1 MLTVKRIINGD
12 RVITVHERVRLGDRM
27 SRVYK
32 EALKVVNG
40 EDNELCFNTAVDLPR
55 KPTRVEYMTL
65 MGLEPLAITSTLS
78 SIYPF
83 LKNVDQWTWAFP
95 GQKVSPQY
103 ERVVYIRPFNAST
116 GEMMA
121 VGERYIPEA
130 TPDFVC
136 RFDGFTSEEMS
147 FVMPSQEVELVREL
161 INEDGDT
168 FYQNQLRS
176 GKHSAD
182 EAIGVLHV
190 DDAYEF
196 FYPGDAVYIMN
207 SEGKTIDNLR

>member
-12 RVITVHERVRLGDRM
+12 RVITVHERVRLGDKM

-55 KPTRVEYMTL
+55 KPSQIGYETL
-65 MGLEPLAITSTLS
+65 MGLDPLRIASTLTT
-78 SIYPF
+78 IYPF
-83 LKNVDQWTWAFP
+83 LKNADGWAWAFP
-95 GQKVSPQY
+95 GQKATSPSG
-103 ERVVYIRPFNAST
+103 RVVFIRPHNPIT
-116 GEMMA
+116 GETSEDEIY
-121 VGERYIPEA
+121 VPGV
-130 TPDFVC
+130 TVDFVC
-136 RFDGFTSEEMS
+136 RFVGFTLEEMS
-147 FVMPSQEVELVREL
+147 FAIPSQEVELVREL

-176 GKHSAD
+176 GKHSVD

>member
-40 EDNELCFNTAVDLPR
+40 ENNELCFNSAIDLPV
-55 KPTRVEYMTL
+55 KPKSVRYITL
-65 MGLEPLAITSTLS
+65 TDMSAQELKDTLS
-78 SIYPF
+78 NVYPF
-83 LKNVDQWTWAFP
+83 LKNVSDWTPVIVGRPTPENA
-95 GQKVSPQY
+95 K
-103 ERVVYIRPFNAST
+103 RVVYIRPYM
-116 GEMMA
+116 EHDDQA
-121 VGERYIPEA
+121 VGEIYVPGMNFICQ
-130 TPDFVC
+130 FH
-136 RFDGFTSEEMS
+136 GFTDHEMALQL
-147 FVMPSQEVELVREL
+147 PAQEVELVREL

-176 GKHSAD
+176 GKHSVD
-182 EAIGVLHV
+182 EAIGVLYV

>member
-12 RVITVHERVRLGDRM
+12 RVITVHERVRLGDKM

-65 MGLEPLAITSTLS
+65 MGLEPLVIASTLS
-78 SIYPF
+78 TIYPF
-83 LKNVDQWTWAFP
+83 LKNVDRWTWAFP
-95 GQKVSPQY
+95 GQKAPHS
-103 ERVVYIRPFNAST
+103 ERVVYIRPYSPT
-116 GEMMA
+116 DEMA

-136 RFDGFTSEEMS
+136 RFEGFTPEEMS
-147 FVMPSQEVELVREL
+147 FVMPTQEVELVREL

-168 FYQNQLRS
+168 FYQNQLRT
-176 GKHSAD
+176 GKHHVD

-196 FYPGDAVYIMN
+196 FYPGDAVYVMN

>member
-12 RVITVHERVRLGDRM
+12 RVITVHERVRLGDKM

-40 EDNELCFNTAVDLPR
+40 ENNELCFNTAVDLPR

-65 MGLEPLAITSTLS
+65 MGLEPLLIAATLS

-83 LKNVDQWTWAFP
+83 LKNVDRWTWAFP
-95 GQKVSPQY
+95 GQKAPHS
-103 ERVVYIRPFNAST
+103 ERVVYIRPYNPIT
-116 GEMMA
+116 GEME
-121 VGERYIPEA
+121 VGEHYIPDM

-136 RFDGFTSEEMS
+136 KFDGFTPEEMTI
-147 FVMPSQEVELVREL
+147 VMPSQEVELVREL

-176 GKHSAD
+176 GKHSVD

-196 FYPGDAVYIMN
+196 FYPYQ
-207 SEGKTIDNLR
+207 R

>member
-12 RVITVHERVRLGDRM
+12 RVITVHERVRLGDKL

-40 EDNELCFNTAVDLPR
+40 EDNELCFDNAIDLPR
-55 KPTRVEYMTL
+55 KTTQIEYESL
-65 MGLEPLAITSTLS
+65 MGLDPRLIGPTLS
-78 SIYPF
+78 NIYPF
-83 LKNVDQWTWAFP
+83 LKNFDRWVWAFP
-95 GQKVSPQY
+95 GQKVSP
-103 ERVVYIRPFNAST
+103 EAGRVVYIRPYNSVT
-116 GEMMA
+116 GETSDDEIY
-121 VGERYIPEA
+121 VPGV
-130 TPDFVC
+130 TVDFVC
-136 RFDGFTSEEMS
+136 RFVGFTLEEMS

-161 INEDGDT
+161 VDEDGNT

-176 GKHSAD
+176 GKHAAD

-196 FYPGDAVYIMN
+196 FYPGDVVYVMN
-207 SEGKTIDNLR
+207 NEGKTIDTLR

>member
-40 EDNELCFNTAVDLPR
+40 EDNELCFDNAIDLPR
-55 KPTRVEYMTL
+55 KPTRIEYETL
-65 MGLEPLAITSTLS
+65 IGLDPLLIASTLTT
-78 SIYPF
+78 IYPF
-83 LKNVDQWTWAFP
+83 LKNADGWAWAFP
-95 GQKVSPQY
+95 GQKATSPSG
-103 ERVVYIRPFNAST
+103 RVVFIRPFNPDT
-116 GEMMA
+116 GLTSDDEIH
-121 VGERYIPEA
+121 VPGV
-130 TPDFVC
+130 TVDFVC
-136 RFDGFTSEEMS
+136 RFVGFTLEEMS
-147 FVMPSQEVELVREL
+147 FAIPTQEVELVREL

-176 GKHSAD
+176 GKHAVD

-196 FYPGDAVYIMN
+196 FYPGDVVYIMN
-207 SEGKTIDNLR
+207 SEGKTIDTLR

>member
-12 RVITVHERVRLGDRM
+12 RVITVHERVRLGDKM

-32 EALKVVNG
+32 EALKVANG

-55 KPTRVEYMTL
+55 KPTRIEYETL
-65 MGLEPLAITSTLS
+65 MGLDPLLIAATLS

-83 LKNVDQWTWAFP
+83 LKNVDRWTWAFP
-95 GQKVSPQY
+95 GQKVSAHY
-103 ERVVYIRPFNAST
+103 ERVVYIRPYNPFT
-116 GEMMA
+116 GEME
-121 VGERYIPEA
+121 VGEQYIPDT

-136 RFDGFTSEEMS
+136 KFYGFTPEEMTI
-147 FVMPSQEVELVREL
+147 VMPSQEVELVREL

-176 GKHSAD
+176 GKHSVD
-182 EAIGVLHV
+182 EAIGVLLV

-196 FYPGDAVYIMN
+196 FYPGDVVYIMN
-207 SEGKTIDNLR
+207 NEGKTIDTLR

>member
-12 RVITVHERVRLGDRM
+12 RVITVHERVRLGDKM

-32 EALKVVNG
+32 EALKVANG
-40 EDNELCFNTAVDLPR
+40 EDNELCFNSAVDLPR

-65 MGLEPLAITSTLS
+65 MGLEPLLIAATLS

-83 LKNVDQWTWAFP
+83 LKNVDRWTWAFP
-95 GQKVSPQY
+95 GQKAPHS
-103 ERVVYIRPFNAST
+103 ERVVYIRPYNPIT
-116 GEMMA
+116 GEME
-121 VGERYIPEA
+121 VGEQYIPDM

-136 RFDGFTSEEMS
+136 KFDGFTPEEMTI
-147 FVMPSQEVELVREL
+147 VMPSQEVELVREL

-176 GKHSAD
+176 GKHSVD

-207 SEGKTIDNLR
+207 SEGKTIDTLR

>member
-12 RVITVHERVRLGDRM
+12 RVITVHERVRLGDKM

-32 EALKVVNG
+32 EALKVANG

-55 KPTRVEYMTL
+55 KPTQIEYGTL
-65 MGLEPLAITSTLS
+65 MGLDPLRIASTLTT
-78 SIYPF
+78 IYPF
-83 LKNVDQWTWAFP
+83 LKNADGWAWAFP
-95 GQKVSPQY
+95 GQKATSPSG
-103 ERVVYIRPFNAST
+103 RVVYIRPYNPFT
-116 GEMMA
+116 DEMA
-121 VGERYIPEA
+121 VNERYIPDA

-136 RFDGFTSEEMS
+136 RFDGFTPEEMS
-147 FVMPSQEVELVREL
+147 IVMPTQEVELVREL

-176 GKHSAD
+176 GKHSVD